1 MTDTAP
7 TETTAPPSSAPAEA
21 PQTPEAS
28 PSSETGLEAA
38 LKILGERRAA
48 REVPAAPAPAKPPE
62 APKQADE
69 AVLLAKAQRDK
80 LAQDRELRETKRQ
93 LQDVQSKAR
102 FAELLE
108 KGAAKEITKLLQ
120 QRGLTMDKLA
130 QAVMDEPEPDPVL
143 QQVKQLEERVAKA
156 ESEKHELEQARVFH
170 ENVNYVSN
178 LLKEQGEK
186 YPAAAAFE
194 RTPRVIVERFKAYVE
209 QHGEAPD
216 VHELLKAHNEAVTKD
231 LHGILASEN
240 ALRSVLER
248 PEIRER
254 ALSILGVKPSAG
266 PASSQG
272 ANSQSKGAL
281 TAIPKTAAAE
291 GARKAP
297 PRDQDDRLA
306 DAMALLD
313 QRRRERSSSR

>member
-7 TETTAPPSSAPAEA
+7 TEAPPSSVPAEA
-21 PQTPEAS
+21 PQTPETQ

-48 REVPAAPAPAKPPE
+48 KELPAAPAAPKPAEP
-62 APKQADE
+62 PKQADE
-69 AVLLAKAQRDK
+69 AVLLAKAQRDA
-80 LAQDRELRETKRQ
+80 LARDRELRETKRR
-93 LQDVQSKAR
+93 LADVQNKAQ
-102 FAELLE
+102 FAELLD
-108 KGAAKEITKLLQ
+108 KGDAKGITKLLQ

-143 QQVKQLEERVAKA
+143 QQVKQLEERVATA
-156 ESEKHELEQARVFH
+156 EREKQELEQARVFH

-178 LLKEQGEK
+178 LLKEAGDK

-194 RTPRVIVERFKAYVE
+194 RTPRVIVERFRAYVE
-209 QHGEAPD
+209 KHGEAPD
-216 VHELLKAHNEAVTKD
+216 VHELLKQHDDAVTKD
-231 LHGILASEN
+231 IHGILANEA
-240 ALRSVLER
+240 ALRSALER

-272 ANSQSKGAL
+272 ANSQGKGAL